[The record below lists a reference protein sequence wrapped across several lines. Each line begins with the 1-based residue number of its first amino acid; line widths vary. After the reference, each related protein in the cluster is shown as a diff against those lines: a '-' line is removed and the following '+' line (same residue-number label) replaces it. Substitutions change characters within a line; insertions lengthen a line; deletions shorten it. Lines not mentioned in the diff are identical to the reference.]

1 MKKILILMIILI
13 LMFSV
18 IPVSAAI
25 NYRQEMI
32 NFVSGMSQYA
42 KTIDNDFIVIPQNGA
57 DLVATNPAMYLAAI
71 DAIGQEDFLYGYNR
85 DNRPTPIRTTAS
97 IKIHLDTYKNNG
109 KSVLITDYCST
120 QSKMLLSYTKNQS
133 YGYIS
138 FSANKRDLNNIP
150 AYPAVPYNVNSNNIT
165 KISDAK
171 NFLYL
176 IDPGNYVSK
185 TKFLTAL
192 KNTNYD
198 LILIDLFYDDVSLTA
213 SDIASLKTKAN
224 GGSRLVI
231 AYMSIGEAENYRY
244 YWQNIWK
251 TERPAW
257 LKKQNPDWPGCYLV
271 EYWNDDWQAIIYGN
285 DQSYLKKILTAGFDG
300 VYLDLI
306 DSYESFE

>member
-1 MKKILILMIILI
+1 M
-13 LMFSV
+13 
-18 IPVSAAI
+18 

-42 KTIDNDFIVIPQNGA
+42 KAIDNDFIVIPQNGA
-57 DLVATNPAMYLAAI
+57 DLVSTNPTMYLNAI

-85 DNRPTPIRTTAS
+85 DNQKTPAKDTAYM
-97 IKIHLDTYKNNG
+97 KKYLDIYKANG
-109 KSVLITDYCST
+109 KSVLITDYCRT
-120 QSKMLLSYTKNQS
+120 QSKMALSYTTNKS

-138 FSANKRDLNNIP
+138 FAADHRDLNNIP
-150 AYPAVPYNVNSNNIT
+150 KYPVVPNNVNSNNIA

-171 NFLYL
+171 NFLYI
-176 IDPGNYVSK
+176 IDPGSYSTK
-185 TKFLTAL
+185 AKFLTAI

-198 LILIDLFYDDVSLTA
+198 AIIIDLFYDDAALTA
-213 SDIASLKTKAN
+213 SDIASLKMKAN

-231 AYMSIGEAENYRY
+231 CYMSIGEAENYRY
-244 YWQNIWK
+244 YWQKIWK
-251 TERPAW
+251 TQKPTW

-271 EYWNDDWQAIIYGN
+271 QYWHPDWQAIIYGN
-285 DQSYLKKILTAGFDG
+285 DSSYLKKILDAGFDG